1 MEIDNQQQHKETKMI
16 SPQVKASVT
25 LPFAVLL
32 IILVAYLLATHPIIF
47 GWMVFVP
54 SLLGLLGVV
63 WYFLYSLFGGKD

>member
-1 MEIDNQQQHKETKMI
+1 MEIDNQQHKETKMI

-47 GWMVFVP
+47 GWMVFIP
-54 SLLGLLGVV
+54 SLLGLLGGI
-63 WYFLYSLFGGKD
+63 WYALYSLFGGED

>member
-1 MEIDNQQQHKETKMI
+1 MEIDNQQHKETKMI

-54 SLLGLLGVV
+54 SLLGLLGCV
-63 WYFLYSLFGGKD
+63 WYFHFFFVRW

>member
-1 MEIDNQQQHKETKMI
+1 MEIDNQQHKETKMI
-16 SPQVKASVT
+16 SPQVKATVT

-32 IILVAYLLATHPIIF
+32 VVLVVYLLATHPIIF

-63 WYFLYSLFGGKD
+63 WYALFSLFGGED

>member
-1 MEIDNQQQHKETKMI
+1 MEIDNQQHKETKMI
-16 SPQVKASVT
+16 SPQVKASIT

-47 GWMVFVP
+47 GWMVVVP

-63 WYFLYSLFGGKD
+63 WYFLFSLFGGKD